1 MKKSDLIRANIEN
14 LKEEAKELVNKT
26 DATLEDLNAI
36 DNKIAVEEKK
46 LEIQLKN
53 EEKERAAASEGAT
66 NLPEATAGVTE
77 ENKIDNKERNRVLAL
92 AICGKASQ
100 SDLAKI
106 SNLLQEGEDSKGG
119 LLVPPDIKTK
129 IIELQRKQFDI
140 RKYVKIEPT
149 KVQKGSRPKQK
160 NEPQASGFAS
170 VDEGAEIQALH
181 EPEIESVEYAIRKY
195 SGYIPITNELLDDS
209 PENILA
215 FVIDWMSKNELNTY
229 AYQIFNGSGLKA
241 AEGILNSIKTG
252 GKLETRVVKLETA
265 PTLKDFKRILNLN
278 LEEVESDNIKIFTN
292 GSGYSYIDE
301 LEDGFGRPLL
311 QPDVTKESGYAF
323 LGKEAVKVP
332 TKFLKQVVLDDV
344 EYTPYI
350 IGDLELLY
358 TMYDRD
364 DLLIE
369 TTTVGGTAWRTGTT
383 EVKGTFRFDGKINGD
398 IKSVVVMLAK
408 HEATSAIQNYS
419 RANSA
424 KNVSI
429 ALQSVVNDNKEA
441 MEKLTEAIV
450 TALGSTKETSND
462 V

>member
-1 MKKSDLIRANIEN
+1 MKKSDLIRENIEN
-14 LKEEAKELVNKT
+14 LKDEAKKLVNKT
-26 DATLEDLNAI
+26 DATLEELEAI

-53 EEKERAAASEGAT
+53 EAKEREAAAEGAT
-66 NLPEATAGVTE
+66 TLPEATTSATE
-77 ENKIDNKERNRVLAL
+77 ENEVTNKERNKILAL
-92 AICGKASQ
+92 AICGKATPGELS
-100 SDLAKI
+100 KI

-140 RKYVKIEPT
+140 RKHIKIEPT

-195 SGYIPITNELLDDS
+195 SGYIPITNELLEDS

-215 FVIDWMSKNELNTY
+215 FVTDWMAKNELNTY
-229 AYQIFNGSGLKA
+229 AYQVFNGSGVKA
-241 AEGILNSIKTG
+241 AEGILNSIGTG
-252 GKLETRVVKLETA
+252 GKLENRVVKLEAA
-265 PTLKDFKRILNLN
+265 PTLKDFKRVLNLN

-301 LEDGFGRPLL
+301 LEDDFGRPLL

-332 TKFLKQVVLDDV
+332 TKFLKQVVLDDI

-398 IKSVVVMLAK
+398 IKSVVVILAK
-408 HEATSAIQNYS
+408 QAVTPVAQNYS
-419 RANSA
+419 RANSG

-429 ALQSVVNDNKEA
+429 ALQTVVNDNKEA

-450 TALGSTKETSND
+450 TALASTKETSKE
-462 V
+462 